1 MCCQSTHLTNSLPPS
16 DLFGAPAEVMI
27 VTQGDKEEEGFT
39 EKKNDCSIGQ
49 CAHLQE
55 GDGYHWGEKM
65 STETNL

>member
-1 MCCQSTHLTNSLPPS
+1 
-16 DLFGAPAEVMI
+16 MI

-49 CAHLQE
+49 RAHLQE
-55 GDGYHWGEKM
+55 GDGYHWGKKM